1 MSTIPLGNPNALI
14 METQAKPS
22 IDPERLKAEEKLIQ
36 VIDEFLELS
45 DQTIKDEDIANSVYF
60 FFSSH
65 GVDVGTTV
73 FSDAAASALYF
84 FATNRK
90 VCDDIEKLLGD
101 NFYFLCELLQKLI
114 EFCNNIRFSEANLA
128 RLDKSKWEC
137 GCTDHLAVEDI
148 LEEKNR
154 YEYMLKH
161 LKEKILR
168 IRNHLQKF
176 LSWQITT
183 DRQVF

>member
-1 MSTIPLGNPNALI
+1 
-14 METQAKPS
+14 METQTKPS
-22 IDPERLKAEEKLIQ
+22 IDTERVKAEEKLIQ

-45 DQTIKDEDIANSVYF
+45 DQTINEEDIANSVYF

-84 FATNRK
+84 FVTDRK
-90 VCDDIEKLLGD
+90 VGDDIEKLFGD
-101 NFYFLCELLQKLI
+101 NFYFLCELLQKVI
-114 EFCNNIRFSEANLA
+114 EFCNNIRFSKANLA

-137 GCTDHLAVEDI
+137 GYTDHLSLGDI

-154 YEYMLKH
+154 YE
-161 LKEKILR
+161 
-168 IRNHLQKF
+168 
-176 LSWQITT
+176 
-183 DRQVF
+183 